1 VFTEYNTVISSVSQ
15 MVENYGQD
23 ITVMTRTKLLK
34 PNVLLNVTSSKETPT
49 KNSEEMRKRGK

>member
-1 VFTEYNTVISSVSQ
+1 